1 MLHNDPRMAHRSTQ
15 RPIVA
20 IALLTLT
27 QAALA
32 AEPVAGHA
40 TPNDPPQAAAIAAR
54 KPLDLRP
61 PDITTLLSQAELDRI
76 LSRIVEASIEE
87 IEVQRERTRSPNLG
101 SPAVPLGLAS
111 PFWAIANPLQAWR
124 IFTPIPP
131 DRAQY
136 LSGPADATDPYR
148 RPVFFPP

>member
-1 MLHNDPRMAHRSTQ
+1 MAHRITH

-20 IALLTLT
+20 LLLLPLA
-27 QAALA
+27 QVALA
-32 AEPVAGHA
+32 AEPAGSHA
-40 TPNDPPQAAAIAAR
+40 GTANDPPRTEASPVR

-76 LSRIVEASIEE
+76 LSRIVEENIEE
-87 IEVQRERTRSPNLG
+87 VEVQRERTKAPNLG
-101 SPAVPLGLAS
+101 TPAVPLGIAS
-111 PFWAIANPLQAWR
+111 PFWAIAHPLQAWR

-136 LSGPADATDPYR
+136 ISAPADATDAYR
-148 RPVFFPP
+148 RPIFFPP